1 MPACKSCGLMLPKLG
16 EGSMLVCDDCGQDQR
31 DPVYHYTGWDLGPE
45 DPPEDPETFPDDE
58 ADDEEEYRRYGKFG
72 PRD

>member
-1 MPACKSCGLMLPKLG
+1 MPACKACGIKLG
-16 EGSMLVCDDCGQDQR
+16 KTPVCADCGQDQR
-31 DPVYHYTGWDLGPE
+31 DPVHRYTGWDMGPE

-58 ADDEEEYRRYGKFG
+58 EEYRRYGKFG

>member
-1 MPACKSCGLMLPKLG
+1 MPACKACGLMLGPTP
-16 EGSMLVCDDCGQDQR
+16 VCEDCGQDQR
-31 DPVYHYTGWDLGPE
+31 DPVYHYTGLDLGPE